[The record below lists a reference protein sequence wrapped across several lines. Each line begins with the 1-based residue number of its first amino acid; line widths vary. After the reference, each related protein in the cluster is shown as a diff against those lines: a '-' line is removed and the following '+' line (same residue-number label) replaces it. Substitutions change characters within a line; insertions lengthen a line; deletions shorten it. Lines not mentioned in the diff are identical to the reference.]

1 MDELNKLFMK
11 LNLQNSLYL
20 SYEDVVNQ
28 FSTYEELDAGDGKT
42 IQRIKLNDEYII
54 LKFYMPKGT
63 LFLSNYHNCKEE
75 IKVIYGEVRNT
86 ENNMIYKTFGKITIP
101 KEVPHT
107 ILALED
113 SLCFAKLTNPN
124 EK

>member
-1 MDELNKLFMK
+1 MDELNKLFMN

-28 FSTYEELDAGDGKT
+28 FGTDEEIDAGDGKT
-42 IQRIKLNDEYII
+42 IKRIKITDEYII

-75 IKVIYGEVRNT
+75 IKVIYGELRNT
-86 ENNMIYKTFGKITIP
+86 ENSMTYKTFSKMTIP
-101 KEVPHT
+101 KEIPHT
-107 ILALED
+107 LLALED
-113 SLCFAKLTNPN
+113 SLCFAKLTKPN
-124 EK
+124 E